1 MLDVTCLV
9 IQDGESI
16 SQERFDS
23 VPATTIE
30 LLKMEA
36 GKYLEYVKGKYVV
49 NWCKCNPK
57 YSSGTFCEWIL
68 TDYRHSFIW

>member
-1 MLDVTCLV
+1 MLDVTYLV

-23 VPATTIE
+23 LPATTIE

-49 NWCKCNPK
+49 N
-57 YSSGTFCEWIL
+57 
-68 TDYRHSFIW
+68 

>member
-1 MLDVTCLV
+1 MGRLSIVTFILALVNNHPQKTQNFMLDVTYLV

-49 NWCKCNPK
+49 N
-57 YSSGTFCEWIL
+57 
-68 TDYRHSFIW
+68 

>member
-23 VPATTIE
+23 VPE

-49 NWCKCNPK
+49 N
-57 YSSGTFCEWIL
+57 
-68 TDYRHSFIW
+68 

>member
-23 VPATTIE
+23 VSATTIE

-49 NWCKCNPK
+49 N
-57 YSSGTFCEWIL
+57 
-68 TDYRHSFIW
+68 